1 MVPVERR
8 RHLAAVI
15 FGGLAACVLL
25 LLPIGSASAH
35 SQLESSIPAAGAR
48 LDSVPTEVTLTFSED
63 IAPGLSQVGV
73 TDGEGLT
80 MTRGKPA
87 TDGAVVTQAL
97 HPNLLPGTYTVTYK
111 VTSADGHPVSDAFTF
126 IVNVGAAGSTPAS
139 RGTPTSDRTPTSGG
153 TQTSDGTQ
161 GSSTAGS
168 PSTGQASGS
177 AALSPGGTTAAG
189 SSPSANASGAT
200 DGGSSGLR
208 NLSIAA
214 LVAALFVIAWTVR
227 ARRRH

>member
-126 IVNVGAAGSTPAS
+126 TVNHGVAGSTPAS
-139 RGTPTSDRTPTSGG
+139 SGSPTSDRTPTSGG
-153 TQTSDGTQ
+153 AQ

-189 SSPSANASGAT
+189 SSPSGDASGAT